1 MISKI
6 YLIITS
12 KFLKMMCYHCN
23 SSNIIHT
30 MYEVTHKSANGI
42 MNSFCLVTSFLNCC
56 LAWNPMDQ
64 NQTIE
69 PGTEQMEWTEERQ
82 APISKG
88 VICPTHQSPL
98 RVYDFA
104 DFHLVRQSEDYSSS
118 QDAHQEGEERGWVG
132 GAQGLSWLYKR
143 NLSYRQALLAS
154 PNHLV
159 LCHLLKAGGGSKHM
173 EPESGQQVLGPNITN
188 SYHIAIKEKTGFR
201 RR

>member
-6 YLIITS
+6 FLIITS

-82 APISKG
+82 APSPKG
-88 VICPTHQSPL
+88 
-98 RVYDFA
+98 
-104 DFHLVRQSEDYSSS
+104 SSAQHTNLPCES
-118 QDAHQEGEERGWVG
+118 MTLLTSILSANLKTTAAVKMLTRRERKGGMVG
-132 GAQGLSWLYKR
+132 GAPGLSWLYKR

-173 EPESGQQVLGPNITN
+173 EPETGQQVLGPNITN

>member
-98 RVYDFA
+98 RVYDFV
-104 DFHLVRQSEDYSSS
+104 DFHPVRQSEDYSSS
-118 QDAHQEGEERGWVG
+118 QDAHQEGEERWYGWRG
-132 GAQGLSWLYKR
+132 TG
-143 NLSYRQALLAS
+143 ALLALQKESELQAGS
-154 PNHLV
+154 PGLSQPPCPLSLTQGWRWVQTHGAREWAASSGPKHHQQLPY
-159 LCHLLKAGGGSKHM
+159 CHKRENWL
-173 EPESGQQVLGPNITN
+173 
-188 SYHIAIKEKTGFR
+188 
-201 RR
+201 